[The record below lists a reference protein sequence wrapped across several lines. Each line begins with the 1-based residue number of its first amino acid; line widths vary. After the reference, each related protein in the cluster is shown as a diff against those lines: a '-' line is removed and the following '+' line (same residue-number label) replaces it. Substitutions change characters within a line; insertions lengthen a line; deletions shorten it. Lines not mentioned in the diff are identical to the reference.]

1 MDSTHAGIA
10 DIAPAGSPSAR
21 LPIARSIDI
30 AEGRAANDPGPSART
45 ATSRTHPQAP
55 DTEQSVCET
64 AWRAYREVALV
75 CGTTTPCAAELRA
88 ALEWYVEQL
97 LETADVRIAC
107 LVGEAGL
114 VMPAKAFLAFAR
126 ATDPQLDVALRALA
140 ACDQVV
146 ARPNHAHPRVSVEKT
161 RKG

>member
-1 MDSTHAGIA
+1 MNSTHAGIA
-10 DIAPAGSPSAR
+10 DNTSAALQSAR
-21 LPIARSIDI
+21 LPIAHPIGI
-30 AEGRAANDPGPSART
+30 AERRAANDPGPSART
-45 ATSRTHPQAP
+45 ATSRTRPPAP

-88 ALEWYVEQL
+88 ALEWYVEHL

-114 VMPAKAFLAFAR
+114 EMPAKAFLAFAR
-126 ATDPQLDVALRALA
+126 ATDPQLDMAMNALA
-140 ACDQVV
+140 TCDQVA
-146 ARPNHAHPRVSVEKT
+146 ARPNGTHPRVSVEKT